1 MAKRKINDA
10 GIGIIIA
17 FVGLALLLF
26 FSVFRMDMRWLG
38 ALLVGL
44 IGFSFF
50 YQVREKERL
59 LLYMI
64 SFLIPFTGGFMYS
77 PLVHADLIFAFDIV
91 LFVLFGIW
99 LIESGGFQSEK
110 LYIHKTTLP
119 AALMVLWA
127 GLGVVVSISR
137 MSAAHGVFLL
147 LKTFMFY
154 FYIINRIKSKRKLKI
169 IVDML
174 IVGLGIQGALGLMQ
188 KLVGH
193 GLGLGFL
200 GEKQVVYGSAISR
213 VRGTLA
219 VPNQY
224 GAYLILLM
232 PIAAVFYISA
242 KTKKEKLW
250 YTGILFFSLM
260 GLFFSLSRSSWFGL
274 IGAIIVILT
283 LLYKQGRLSP
293 RLLRGILVVVLVMLI
308 IVVIFWETI
317 VLRFETGEKGQ
328 HRRTMIEIAF
338 PIIFSHPIL
347 GVGLFNYQYHS
358 FSSFEFWHPVHNTI
372 LRVAA
377 EYGLP
382 GLFFFLWFVVLVFKE
397 ARKNL
402 KLKDEYL
409 RNLSLGIIGS
419 YTAFMIAVQFGPEY
433 QHYRQK
439 FLFWIL
445 AAIVIASKRIARN
458 ELLARNKLESFKNT
472 KSCQLSENLN
482 SPEENNPNDLYRMK
496 RITQ

>member
-1 MAKRKINDA
+1 
-10 GIGIIIA
+10 
-17 FVGLALLLF
+17 
-26 FSVFRMDMRWLG
+26 
-38 ALLVGL
+38 
-44 IGFSFF
+44 
-50 YQVREKERL
+50 
-59 LLYMI
+59 
-64 SFLIPFTGGFMYS
+64 
-77 PLVHADLIFAFDIV
+77 
-91 LFVLFGIW
+91 
-99 LIESGGFQSEK
+99 
-110 LYIHKTTLP
+110 
-119 AALMVLWA
+119 
-127 GLGVVVSISR
+127 
-137 MSAAHGVFLL
+137 
-147 LKTFMFY
+147 
-154 FYIINRIKSKRKLKI
+154 
-169 IVDML
+169 
-174 IVGLGIQGALGLMQ
+174 
-188 KLVGH
+188 
-193 GLGLGFL
+193 
-200 GEKQVVYGSAISR
+200 
-213 VRGTLA
+213 
-219 VPNQY
+219 
-224 GAYLILLM
+224 
-232 PIAAVFYISA
+232 
-242 KTKKEKLW
+242 
-250 YTGILFFSLM
+250 
-260 GLFFSLSRSSWFGL
+260 
-274 IGAIIVILT
+274 
-283 LLYKQGRLSP
+283 
-293 RLLRGILVVVLVMLI
+293 
-308 IVVIFWETI
+308 
-317 VLRFETGEKGQ
+317 
-328 HRRTMIEIAF
+328 MIEIAF

-472 KSCQLSENLN
+472 KSSQLSENLN